1 MYDILIFEEQFMV
14 IKSINMK
21 KITYVILLFAVFSSC
36 KFDNNP
42 YSIIREFDGGTYITP
57 DGIVKYISGT
67 PDSLI
72 AVTDNYAL
80 IQENISYVKK
90 ESSGMLAD
98 SILIYG
104 HVYSKSPNPVVC
116 GYDSVDKID
125 LIARLAQNSNI
136 YFNGSSEPESFIT
149 SDDLDRGLT
158 FQSGFGL
165 HYETPYYVR
174 SFVVTGKFVGGKPE
188 YSDIAYNQKELQFT
202 TDKPVDLWVGGTMQE
217 APVDFPDLEF
227 RGGTAFTYDGY
238 LFVAQGHDEGPMGTS
253 IDIYRYDP
261 AANTWDNPYRSQ
273 PIAQTENFTNAVSF
287 VIKDVDLGNNTKHD
301 CVFIGLGI
309 TDNQDEANAEFYRLD
324 LEKNLNN
331 PLGDWGEWLNITS
344 AFDAQA
350 FPGLGVEDAIAFS
363 INGIG
368 YVGLGTTGY
377 SNDVTPW
384 MYKFDPSDRG
394 EGHAYGKWIQLADFP
409 GGNRTKAVC
418 FTIGDNVYVSCGM
431 DNDGNYKNDLWMCR
445 QTTGDNLSWVQ
456 RAPFPGTARIDAVG
470 FALGENGYI
479 GTGLDA
485 DSARSDFWRYNP
497 FINKWDQRAYFG
509 GEPRYEAVGAG
520 VEMSNGD
527 FRGFIGT
534 GWGGN
539 SGLYYSDFWHYR
551 P

>member
-1 MYDILIFEEQFMV
+1 
-14 IKSINMK
+14 MK
-21 KITYVILLFAVFSSC
+21 KNIYLILLIAIFSSC
-36 KFDNNP
+36 KFDTNP
-42 YSIIREFDGGTYITP
+42 YSIIREFDSGTYITP
-57 DGIVKYISGT
+57 DGKVKYISGS

-72 AVTDNYAL
+72 AVSDNYAL
-80 IQENISYVKK
+80 IQENITYVKK
-90 ESSGMLAD
+90 EASGMLSD

-125 LIARLAQNSNI
+125 LMARLATNSNFW
-136 YFNGSSEPESFIT
+136 YSGSSEPESFIT

-165 HYETPYYVR
+165 HYETQYYVR
-174 SFVVTGKFVGGKPE
+174 SFVVTGKFVGGSPE
-188 YSDIAYNQKELQFT
+188 YKDIAYNQNQLQFT

-217 APVDFPDLEF
+217 APVDFPDNEF
-227 RGGTAFTYDGY
+227 RGGTSFTYDGC

-253 IDIYRYDP
+253 IEINRYDP
-261 AANTWDNPYRSQ
+261 VSNTWDIPYRTQ
-273 PIAQTENFTNAVSF
+273 PIAQDENFTNAVSF
-287 VIKDVDLGNNTKHD
+287 VIEDVDMGNQIFHD
-301 CVFIGLGI
+301 CVYIGLGI
-309 TDNQDEANAEFYRLD
+309 TDVAGEANAEFFRLD
-324 LEKNLNN
+324 LEKNTNN
-331 PLGDWGEWLNITS
+331 PLGDWGEWLNVTS
-344 AFDAQA
+344 SFDAEA

-368 YVGLGTTGY
+368 YVGLGTTGF
-377 SNDVTPW
+377 SDDVTPW

-394 EGHAYGKWIQLADFP
+394 LGHAYGKWTQLADFP
-409 GGNRTKAVC
+409 GGNRTKAVT
-418 FTIGDNVYVSCGM
+418 FKIGENVYVSCGM
-431 DNDGNYKNDLWMCR
+431 DNDGTYKNDLWMCR
-445 QTTGDNLSWVQ
+445 QTTGDNLSWTQ
-456 RAPFPGTARIDAVG
+456 RAPFPGTPRIDAVG

-497 FINKWDQRAYFG
+497 FINKWDQRAFYG

-520 VEMSNGD
+520 VKIND
-527 FRGFIGT
+527 NDYRGYIGT

-539 SGLYYSDFWHYR
+539 SSLYFSDFWHYR